1 MTSARARCGRALLAA
16 CVVLVPAVGAA
27 REHGG
32 RSERDYRADPVVV
45 VAEAVERLARCP
57 SLDERRREA
66 TSYLRAE
73 VTPQGILSR
82 ARLIDAAS
90 GAELTDACLRSTV
103 PDAAVPPAGPLIS
116 VWWPLAASTPRFGAP
131 RRVQVTGIDL
141 LVVPRRYPARMLPKD
156 LTRARWLGLCSRKL
170 SRAVP
175 RKVKLA
181 RRPTDDSEAFDDVTA
196 GSCGSKRRR
205 APVFRGAGLHGGD
218 RPGRVEAR
226 SKSPAGPVTI
236 RFARERARVWQVRRE
251 GHPRVL
257 ALAAGA
263 TVQVLATDEDP
274 EWGFAVAWAGDL
286 DRDGRV
292 DLLVRDGEPRL
303 GRYRLF
309 LSRAQRTLPVL
320 LAADV
325 ELPGD

>member
-1 MTSARARCGRALLAA
+1 
-16 CVVLVPAVGAA
+16 VVLVPVAGVA
-27 REHGG
+27 RE
-32 RSERDYRADPVVV
+32 RAERGYRADPVVV
-45 VAEAVERLARCP
+45 VAEAAERLAQCP

-82 ARLIDAAS
+82 TRLVDAAS
-90 GAELTDACLRSTV
+90 GAELADACLRSTL

-131 RRVQVTGIDL
+131 RRVQVTGVDL
-141 LVVPRRYPARMLPKD
+141 LVVPRRYPARLLPKD

-218 RPGRVEAR
+218 RPAHLEV
-226 SKSPAGPVTI
+226 KSHGGPVTL
-236 RFARERARVWQVRRE
+236 RFAGERSRVWQVRRE

-292 DLLVRDGEPRL
+292 DLVVRDGEPRL

-320 LAADV
+320 LAAEI
-325 ELPGD
+325 ELAGD

>member
-1 MTSARARCGRALLAA
+1 VALFP
-16 CVVLVPAVGAA
+16 LVGMASEAP
-27 REHGG
+27 REV
-32 RSERDYRADPVVV
+32 SYRADPVLV
-45 VAEAVERLARCP
+45 VAEAVDRLARCP
-57 SLDERRREA
+57 SLDERRKEA

-73 VTPQGILSR
+73 VTPEGILAR
-82 ARLIDAAS
+82 ARLVDAAS
-90 GAELTDACLRSTV
+90 GAELGDACLRATL

-131 RRVQVTGIDL
+131 RRVQVPGVDL

-156 LTRARWLGLCSRKL
+156 LTRARWLGLCGRKL
-170 SRAVP
+170 ARSVP

-181 RRPTDDSEAFDDVTA
+181 RRATDDSEAFDDVTA

-205 APVFRGAGLHGGD
+205 APVLRGAGLHGGD
-218 RPGRVEAR
+218 RPAHLDA
-226 SKSPAGPVTI
+226 KAHAGPVTI
-236 RFARERARVWQVRRE
+236 RFAHERSRVWQVRRE
-251 GHPRVL
+251 GRPRVL

-274 EWGFAVAWAGDL
+274 EWGFAIAWAGDL

-292 DLLVRDGEPRL
+292 DLVVRDGEPRL

-309 LSRAQRTLPVL
+309 LSRAQHTLPVL
-320 LAADV
+320 LAAEV